1 MLVHWAEIDQE
12 VTSHGATREY
22 MKWMAENIRPRK
34 SGLKR
39 RRLTAPPPQLE
50 TTVDTNNTDKDVR
63 PDRPF
68 LLRRR
73 QGPRRAPPGEIQNA
87 RRTPRL
93 DPKRLPLHAERVSM
107 YFHDDVT
114 AR

>member
-1 MLVHWAEIDQE
+1 MSAQTVLFSFAAV
-12 VTSHGATREY
+12 
-22 MKWMAENIRPRK
+22 K
-34 SGLKR
+34 
-39 RRLTAPPPQLE
+39 APAA
-50 TTVDTNNTDKDVR
+50 
-63 PDRPF
+63 
-68 LLRRR
+68 RR